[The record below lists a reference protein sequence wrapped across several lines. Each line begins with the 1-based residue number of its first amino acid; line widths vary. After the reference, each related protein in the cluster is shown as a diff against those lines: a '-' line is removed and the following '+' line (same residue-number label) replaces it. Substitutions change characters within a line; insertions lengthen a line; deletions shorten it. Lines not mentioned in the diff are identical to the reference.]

1 VTTLP
6 HVNHVPEI
14 APPIRRDAELA
25 RLGAAIEAASR
36 GRGSLVLLEG
46 EAGIG

>member
-1 VTTLP
+1 MLY
-6 HVNHVPEI
+6 VNHVPEI
-14 APPIRRDAELA
+14 GPPVGRDAELA

-46 EAGIG
+46 EAGFV